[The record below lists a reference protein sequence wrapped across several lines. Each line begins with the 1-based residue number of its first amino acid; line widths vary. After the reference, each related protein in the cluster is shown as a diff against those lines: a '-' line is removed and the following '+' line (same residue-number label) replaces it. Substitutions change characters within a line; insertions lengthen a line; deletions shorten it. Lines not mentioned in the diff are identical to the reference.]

1 MGENGRRGK
10 MKKYKV
16 WFKNGQHRVVELSKE
31 EYSDLI
37 DWLKF
42 GNTNGII
49 EIKSLIITTNS
60 IDFIEDAVK
69 YH

>member
-1 MGENGRRGK
+1 

-42 GNTNGII
+42 ENTNGIVA
-49 EIKSLIITTNS
+49 IKSLIITANS
-60 IDFIEDAVK
+60 IALIEPGVK
-69 YH
+69 YND